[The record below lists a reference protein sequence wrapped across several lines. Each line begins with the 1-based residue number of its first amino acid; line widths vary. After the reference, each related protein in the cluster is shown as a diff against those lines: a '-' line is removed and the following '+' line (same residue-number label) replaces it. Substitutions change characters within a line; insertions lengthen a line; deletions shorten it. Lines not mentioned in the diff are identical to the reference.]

1 MKLTR
6 NRCFLLG
13 VLLILFGIQFRM
25 VESFVLNEQATRAL
39 AKVSRQ
45 STVASRDSLNSFLL
59 QVHPKPT
66 KRVTPPRWLG
76 LACIAVG
83 SVSTLHAIAMPKT

>member
-45 STVASRDSLNSFLL
+45 SSVASRDSLNSFLL

-83 SVSTLHAIAMPKT
+83 SVLTLHAVAMPKT